1 MKIDAKKKHATCA
14 CFSGIWD
21 RTIDI
26 TDMSRVLYRL
36 SYSAV
41 DFHISKKKKFLSSVL
56 KNNFVLGRLF
66 LIGNFFN
73 LRVPRSANQVP

>member
-1 MKIDAKKKHATCA
+1 MARA
-14 CFSGIWD
+14 FSGIWD

-41 DFHISKKKKFLSSVL
+41 DFHISKKT
-56 KNNFVLGRLF
+56 NFC
-66 LIGNFFN
+66 
-73 LRVPRSANQVP
+73 QVPNEFFSKHLSFESSHICCDFSLR